1 MKQDCKNSL
10 LEVIELQIIPRLVDS
25 HPAPL
30 SPQLPVSGATYAPG
44 DAEVQAFAKL
54 CLLDTDRAA
63 NQFVELL
70 LRDGYSVQDI
80 YMQLIAST
88 ARYLGWQWEQDETD
102 FSQVTLGLM
111 RLQQLTHRLGYE
123 YHSGPQSIGQVRR
136 LMMASA
142 PGSQHLLGLS
152 MVSEFFRKDGWQVVV
167 EIADNQAG
175 LLQTVK
181 NEWFDLLGLSV
192 GLCEQIA
199 LLPELIAQL
208 KAASRNPAV
217 PIILGGAAFTGST
230 VRWQDLGADG
240 ISTDAVQAV
249 ELGASLVQP
258 K

>member
-30 SPQLPVSGATYAPG
+30 SAQLPVSGVAYVPSEP
-44 DAEVQAFAKL
+44 EVQAFAKL
-54 CLLDTDRAA
+54 CLLDGDRDA

-70 LRDGYSVQDI
+70 LRDGYAVQDI
-80 YMQLIAST
+80 YMKLIAAT

-102 FSQVTLGLM
+102 FSQVTLGLT

-123 YHSGPQSIGQVRR
+123 YHSGPQHVGQVRR
-136 LMMASA
+136 LMIASA

-192 GLCEQIA
+192 GLSEQIA
-199 LLPELIAQL
+199 LLPDLIANL
-208 KAASRNPAV
+208 KSASRNPAIPV
-217 PIILGGAAFTGST
+217 ILGGAAFLGSD
-230 VRWQDLGADG
+230 VRSQDLGAAG